1 MDYTITELTDGN
13 AVVTFADG
21 AWANVPVL
29 TEDTKETFEK
39 RVQGFATKTGV
50 SNPDWIA
57 ADQTGSVVQDDYVEP
72 PKVMMTSDEGVPDVI
87 PAWLQARKDAYG
99 EWYGQLEYI
108 TENGLAAWQTEV
120 ARIKALHPQPE

>member
-39 RVQGFATKTGV
+39 RVQGFATKTVG

-57 ADQTGSVVQDDYVEP
+57 ASQTGSVTQVALGDEIEP
-72 PKVMMTSDEGVPDVI
+72 ITSIEGEELPD
-87 PAWLQARKDAYG
+87 WLQARKDAYG
-99 EWYGQLEYI
+99 GWASQLEYI
-108 TENGLAAWQTEV
+108 TENGLTAWQEEV